1 MGLVQSVTA
10 QQDRQPSA
18 ARAWAARLLHPEWPF
33 SPAAFP
39 LYYGWVIAG
48 MACLMLLASIPGQT
62 AGFAV
67 FTESIV
73 SDSGLSRMTLS
84 TAYALG
90 TAVSAL
96 ALPRAGSLSDR
107 MGARLAAV
115 LAVLAL
121 ALGLLLLSTV
131 PALGDALPPWAL
143 IVGLVM
149 AFSLTRF
156 GGAGWLMLLAS
167 TLIGRWFGRR
177 RGLVSGLFSALTSVV
192 FAASPALL
200 LPLVREQG
208 WRTSLLWLA
217 LGVLAVAG
225 LFWAF
230 VRNAPEACGLTLEG
244 STQAKTATDSA
255 QPPSGMTGL
264 DREAVLKTASFW
276 LIGCG
281 GALYVLVMTGL
292 SFHLIDVGATL
303 GLTQRQSTALFIP
316 IAVTSTIGGIGVSI
330 LAARLPI
337 ALTLGF
343 FFVAIGLGSVGTAL
357 GAYGYSPAWM
367 IAGLGLAGATFS
379 PFSMVLLPRAFGR
392 LHLGAI
398 QGTYFLLIALASA
411 LAPPA
416 FALARRTG
424 PNYNAVLVMCSGLA
438 ACGLAIVITLRH
450 RINRRGQTTYTG

>member
-1 MGLVQSVTA
+1 MTA
-10 QQDRQPSA
+10 RQDGRNTGTLA
-18 ARAWAARLLHPEWPF
+18 RLAWAGRACTARALRPDWPF

-39 LYYGWVIAG
+39 IYYGWVIAG
-48 MACLMLLASIPGQT
+48 LACLMLLASIPGQT

-73 SDSGLSRMTLS
+73 MDSGLNRMSLS

-90 TAVSAL
+90 TAISAL

-107 MGARLAAV
+107 IGARLAAV

-121 ALGLLLLSTV
+121 ALGLVLLSTV
-131 PALGDALPPWAL
+131 PMLNAALPPSAL
-143 IVGLVM
+143 IAALVV

-177 RGLVSGLFSALTSVV
+177 RGIVSGLFSALTSVI
-192 FAASPALL
+192 FAASPAVL
-200 LPLVREQG
+200 LPLVQQQG
-208 WRTSLLWLA
+208 WRNSLLLLA
-217 LGVLAVAG
+217 LGILAVAG

-230 VRNAPEACGLTLEG
+230 VRNAPEACGLALED
-244 STQAKTATDSA
+244 ATPATGAD
-255 QPPSGMTGL
+255 QPNPGMRGL
-264 DREAVLKTASFW
+264 ERNAVLKTATFW

-303 GLTQRQSTALFIP
+303 GLAPGPSTALFIP
-316 IAVTSTIGGIGVSI
+316 VAITSTVGGIGVSV

-343 FFVAIGLGSVGTAL
+343 FFVAIGLGTIGTAL
-357 GAYGYSPAWM
+357 GAYGYSPVWM

-416 FALARRTG
+416 FALARRMGT
-424 PNYNAVLVMCSGLA
+424 NYNPVLLVCSALA
-438 ACGLAIVITLRH
+438 AFCLAIVIALRY
-450 RINRRGQTTYTG
+450 RINRRGQATYPT